1 MPSFEYLVY
10 IIVGTLGLAFGFLS
24 HLIGQERNRGRV
36 WMWASVAVSLTSDLL
51 VVVAVVKLLLVLV
64 S

>member
-1 MPSFEYLVY
+1 MPYFEYLVY
-10 IIVGTLGLAFGFLS
+10 ITIGALGLGVGFLS
-24 HLIGQERNRGRV
+24 LLIGQERNRGRV
-36 WMWASVAVSLTSDLL
+36 WMWASVAVIITSDLL